1 MQKHAVTLVS
11 DFVDATRESTYNI
24 DTQKFSTKYYLDS
37 LWYGPRAD
45 IDAIKAEI
53 NKFTE
58 GFTFEKRWAE
68 KVIDE

>member
-1 MQKHAVTLVS
+1 MQKHAVTLVR

-24 DTQKFSTKYYLDS
+24 DTHKFSTRYYLDS
-37 LWYGPRAD
+37 FLFGPRAD

-53 NKFTE
+53 IKFAE